1 MSYQA
6 EISRRNPT
14 AILFLIDQSAS
25 MGRVCPDGLTLAHVL
40 ADAVNRLIGEAVLK
54 CSKDDGVRD
63 YFFVGVITYSG
74 QEASDALSHVPGDDL
89 LKPISLL
96 ADHPL
101 RLEERTKLVVDGAG
115 GVIERKI
122 KFPVWVVPAAA
133 GETPMCHAFRLAY
146 QTMGLWVLDHPTS
159 FPPTVIHVTDGEPT
173 DGDPRELALMLQ
185 QLATDDGNLLLY
197 NLHVRCDVEAGI
209 LFPATLDELP
219 DHQSAQL
226 LFEMSS
232 RLPELIVQAARAEFP
247 DRTIVDGARAYGY
260 NAPLVEAIKFL
271 NVGTLP
277 FNLGR

>member
-25 MGRVCPDGLTLAHVL
+25 MGRVCPDGLTPAHVL

-115 GVIERKI
+115 V
-122 KFPVWVVPAAA
+122 
-133 GETPMCHAFRLAY
+133 
-146 QTMGLWVLDHPTS
+146 S
-159 FPPTVIHVTDGEPT
+159 S
-173 DGDPRELALMLQ
+173 
-185 QLATDDGNLLLY
+185 
-197 NLHVRCDVEAGI
+197 
-209 LFPATLDELP
+209 
-219 DHQSAQL
+219 SARS
-226 LFEMSS
+226 SS
-232 RLPELIVQAARAEFP
+232 RSGSHQQPPARHRCATRFGSLTKRWDSGCSITP
-247 DRTIVDGARAYGY
+247 
-260 NAPLVEAIKFL
+260 P
-271 NVGTLP
+271 P
-277 FNLGR
+277 FRPR